1 MKIILADDHALFRG
15 GFSVL
20 FQQLEGAAEILEAGN
35 LEGAM
40 ALASHNPGA
49 ELMLLDLNMP
59 GMNGAS
65 SIEQIAAAHPQL
77 PLIVISSDE
86 TVKSVKQAIEAGASG
101 YIPKS
106 SSPEVMQHAIRL
118 VLSGGVYLPQ
128 QVMHA
133 GMQGDDENPVA
144 IQVERLSDRQMQV
157 LRLLAEGMTTKQ
169 ICREL
174 GLSEGTIKS
183 HTAAIF
189 RTLGVGNRVEAVNAA
204 RRLGF
209 IG

>member
-20 FQQLEGAAEILEAGN
+20 FQQLEGVAEILEAGN

-40 ALASHNPGA
+40 ALASHNPDA
-49 ELMLLDLNMP
+49 ELMLLDINMP
-59 GMNGAS
+59 GMNGSS
-65 SIEQIAAAHPQL
+65 SIEQIAVAHPQL

-86 TVKSVKQAIEAGASG
+86 TVKSVKNAIEAGASG

-118 VLSGGVYLPQ
+118 VLSGGVYLPPQ
-128 QVMHA
+128 MMMAEMPEV
-133 GMQGDDENPVA
+133 DETPVGNA
-144 IQVERLSDRQMQV
+144 LERLSDRQMQV
-157 LRLLAEGMTTKQ
+157 LRLLIGGMTTKQ

-174 GLSEGTIKS
+174 GLSEGTIKT
-183 HTAAIF
+183 HTTAIF
-189 RTLGVGNRVEAVNAA
+189 RTLGVGNRVEASNAA

-209 IG
+209 T